1 MINLSADAK
10 TYVGNCT
17 FTLGCMTRRCKGNPR
32 RHIKTGYHLANEVES
47 VSCRRDPVAR
57 IGCGKQLRLISIE
70 SSSTSPLTSLVSI
83 QLHDLLVQHSTY
95 DEVRSAIRELLG
107 FD

>member
-17 FTLGCMTRRCKGNPR
+17 FTLGCMTRRCQDKTQ

-47 VSCRRDPVAR
+47 VSCRSDPVAR

-70 SSSTSPLTSLVSI
+70 SSSASPLTSLVSL
-83 QLHDLLVQHSTY
+83 QLHDLLVHHSTY
-95 DEVRSAIRELLG
+95 DEVRSTIRELL
-107 FD
+107 DLD